1 MGGARF
7 VEFNCK
13 SGRTNYMKKHHLCLI
28 SVAVLTAGCT
38 SYRHPEPV
46 QAKDALRHAMTEQSK
61 AGALTSV
68 PKSVQSELLQLNRP
82 PQAIS
87 MPEPRLRIAAHDVD
101 AVEFFGSLFKGSRYS
116 VAVHPGVAGQI
127 SVELKDVTLTE
138 VLAVV
143 GDMYGFDVQRKGN
156 VFHVYP
162 AGLRTETIPV
172 NYLMMSRRGLSRTSV
187 STGGVAS
194 NDSNSSNNNN
204 FDNANGSTNNN
215 TSNRSSNGGSGSDGN
230 GTRIETDTNSDYW
243 TDLRDTLQ
251 ILVGSG
257 DGRAVITS
265 PQAGLVTVRAYP
277 KELKAVREFL
287 SQSESHL
294 KRQVVLEARILEVAL
309 SEGYEQGVD
318 WSGLTA
324 SWDGNKGIPTVAQP
338 ILTAPG
344 SDPAYKLLNGAG
356 SLGTSLVGAT
366 NPIFKAIGGGA
377 GFTITDG
384 NFNVAVNLLKTQ
396 GDVNTL
402 SSPRVTATNNQKA
415 VIKVGTDE
423 YYVTNASTTIT
434 TTPTGTD
441 KTPNVE
447 LTPFF
452 SGIALDVTPQI
463 DEDGKVLLH
472 IHPSV
477 IDTEE
482 QNKVIDMGTTG
493 GKLQLPLAK
502 SSIRESDTVVQANN
516 GDIIVIGG
524 LMKTD
529 KQEIVSKVPL
539 LGDIP
544 WVGEAFT
551 NRRESTKK
559 VELVILLKPT
569 VVEKDTWQNELQRS
583 SELLDKWY
591 PPKG

>member
-13 SGRTNYMKKHHLCLI
+13 SGCTYYMKKHHLCLI
-28 SVAVLTAGCT
+28 SAAVLTAGCT

-46 QAKDALRHAMTEQSK
+46 QAKDALRHAMTEQNK
-61 AGALTSV
+61 GGALTSV

-87 MPEPRLRIAAHDVD
+87 MPEARLRIAAHDVD

-194 NDSNSSNNNN
+194 NDNNSSNNNN
-204 FDNANGSTNNN
+204 FDNANNNTNNS
-215 TSNRSSNGGSGSDGN
+215 TSNRSSNGSSNSDSN

-251 ILVGSG
+251 TLIGSG

-265 PQAGLVTVRAYP
+265 PQAGLVTIRAYP

-287 SQSESHL
+287 NQSESHL

-309 SEGYEQGVD
+309 NEGYEQGVD
-318 WSGLTA
+318 WSGLSA
-324 SWDGNKGIPTVAQP
+324 SWDGNKGIT
-338 ILTAPG
+338 G
-344 SDPAYKLLNGAG
+344 GG
-356 SLGTSLVGAT
+356 SLTPSTIANT
-366 NPIFKAIGGGA
+366 PNQIFSALGGGA
-377 GFTITDG
+377 GFKISDG

-423 YYVTNASTTIT
+423 YFVTNASTTT
-434 TTPTGTD
+434 TTSGTSAPIV
-441 KTPNVE
+441 TPNVE

-463 DEDGKVLLH
+463 DEEGKVLLH

-482 QNKVIDMGTTG
+482 QKKTIDVGTADP
-493 GKLQLPLAK
+493 LILPLAK

>member
-1 MGGARF
+1 
-7 VEFNCK
+7 
-13 SGRTNYMKKHHLCLI
+13 MKKHHFCLLPLALA
-28 SVAVLTAGCT
+28 VAACT
-38 SYRHPEPV
+38 SYQHPEPV
-46 QAKDALRHAMTEQSK
+46 QAKDALKQAMNEQTPT
-61 AGALTSV
+61 APLTTL
-68 PKSVQSELLQLNRP
+68 PPSVQSELLQLNRP
-82 PQAIS
+82 QQPLAV
-87 MPEPRLRIAAHDVD
+87 PEKRLRIAAHDVD

-116 VAVHPGVAGQI
+116 VAVHPGVAGSI
-127 SVELKDVTLTE
+127 SVELKDVTLQE
-138 VLAVV
+138 ALATV

-172 NYLMMSRRGLSRTSV
+172 NYLMMARRGLSRTSV
-187 STGGVAS
+187 STGGVTA
-194 NDSNSSNNNN
+194 NDNNNNGNNN
-204 FDNANGSTNNN
+204 FDSSGNNN
-215 TSNRSSNGGSGSDGN
+215 NGNNNLGSSNGDNGNGNNSN
-230 GTRIETDTNSDYW
+230 GTRIETDSNNDYW
-243 TDLRDTLQ
+243 TDLRDALQTL
-251 ILVGSG
+251 IGTG
-257 DGRAVITS
+257 EGRAVITS

-287 SQSESHL
+287 DQSGEHL
-294 KRQVVLEARILEVAL
+294 KRQVVLEARILEVSL
-309 SEGYEQGVD
+309 NEGYEQGVD
-318 WSGLTA
+318 WNGLSA
-324 SWDGNKGIPTVAQP
+324 SWDGNKGIR
-338 ILTAPG
+338 G
-344 SDPAYKLLNGAG
+344 GG
-356 SLGTSLVGAT
+356 SLGNSQVGAS
-366 NPIFKAIGGGA
+366 NPIFNAIGGGA
-377 GFTITDG
+377 GFTISDG
-384 NFNVAVNLLKTQ
+384 NFVVAVDLLKTQ

-423 YYVTNASTTIT
+423 YFVTNASTTT
-434 TTPTGTD
+434 TTSGNSAPIV
-441 KTPNVE
+441 TPNVE

-463 DEDGKVLLH
+463 DEAGRVLLH

-482 QNKVIDMGTTG
+482 QNKTINVGTADP
-493 GKLQLPLAK
+493 LVLPLAK
-502 SSIRESDTVVQANN
+502 SAIRESDTVVQANN

-569 VVEKDTWQNELQRS
+569 VVEKDTWQQELQRS

>member
-1 MGGARF
+1 
-7 VEFNCK
+7 
-13 SGRTNYMKKHHLCLI
+13 MKTHRLCLI
-28 SVAVLTAGCT
+28 TVAMMAAGCT
-38 SYRHPEPV
+38 TYQHPEPT
-46 QAKDALRHAMTEQSK
+46 QAKDALKQAMNEQQK
-61 AGALTSV
+61 QAAPLTAL

-82 PQAIS
+82 QMPVG
-87 MPEPRLRIAAHDVD
+87 MPEKRLRIAAHDVE

-116 VAVHPGVAGQI
+116 VAVHPGVAGLV
-127 SVELKDVTLTE
+127 SVELKDVTLPE

-156 VFHVYP
+156 VFHIYP

-187 STGGVAS
+187 STGGVTA
-194 NDSNSSNNNN
+194 NDSNNSSDSSFDSASNNN
-204 FDNANGSTNNN
+204 STNNSSGN
-215 TSNRSSNGGSGSDGN
+215 NSNGNSSSN

-243 TDLRDTLQ
+243 TDLRDSLQTL
-251 ILVGSG
+251 IGTG

-265 PQAGLVTVRAYP
+265 PQAGLVTIRAYP

-287 SQSESHL
+287 NQSDSHL
-294 KRQVVLEARILEVAL
+294 KRQVVLEARIIEVAL
-309 SEGYEQGVD
+309 NEGYEQGVD
-318 WSGLTA
+318 WSGLSA
-324 SWDGNKGIPTVAQP
+324 SWDGNKGIT
-338 ILTAPG
+338 G
-344 SDPAYKLLNGAG
+344 GG
-356 SLGTSLVGAT
+356 SLANTQLPT
-366 NPIFKAIGGGA
+366 TPNQIFTALGGGA
-377 GFTITDG
+377 GFKVSDG

-423 YYVTNASTTIT
+423 YFVTNASTTTVST
-434 TTPTGTD
+434 TSGDRT
-441 KTPNVE
+441 TPNVE

-452 SGIALDVTPQI
+452 SGISLDVTPQI
-463 DEDGKVLLH
+463 DEEGKVLLH

-482 QNKVIDMGTTG
+482 QTKTIKVTDSDT
-493 GKLQLPLAK
+493 LVLPLAK

-559 VELVILLKPT
+559 VELVIMLKPT

-591 PPKG
+591 PAKG

>member
-1 MGGARF
+1 
-7 VEFNCK
+7 
-13 SGRTNYMKKHHLCLI
+13 MKKHRLCLI
-28 SVAVLTAGCT
+28 TVAMMAAGCT
-38 SYRHPEPV
+38 TYQHPEPT
-46 QAKDALRHAMTEQSK
+46 QAKDALKQAMNEQQK
-61 AGALTSV
+61 QAAPLTAL

-82 PQAIS
+82 QMPVG
-87 MPEPRLRIAAHDVD
+87 MPEKRLRIAAHDVE

-116 VAVHPGVAGQI
+116 VAVHPGVAGLV
-127 SVELKDVTLTE
+127 SVELKDVTLPE

-156 VFHVYP
+156 VFHIYP

-194 NDSNSSNNNN
+194 NDNNSSNNNN
-204 FDNANGSTNNN
+204 FDNANNSTNNS
-215 TSNRSSNGGSGSDGN
+215 TSNRSSNGSSNSDSN
-230 GTRIETDTNSDYW
+230 GTRIETDTSSDYW

-251 ILVGSG
+251 TLIGGG

-265 PQAGLVTVRAYP
+265 PQAGLVTIRAYP

-287 SQSESHL
+287 NQSESHL
-294 KRQVVLEARILEVAL
+294 KRQVVLEARILEVSL
-309 SEGYEQGVD
+309 NEGYEQGVD
-318 WSGLTA
+318 WSGLSA
-324 SWDGNKGIPTVAQP
+324 SWDGNKGIT
-338 ILTAPG
+338 G
-344 SDPAYKLLNGAG
+344 GG
-356 SLGTSLVGAT
+356 SLTPSTIANT
-366 NPIFKAIGGGA
+366 PNQIFSALGGGA
-377 GFTITDG
+377 GFKISDG

-423 YYVTNASTTIT
+423 YFVTNASTTT
-434 TTPTGTD
+434 TTSGTSAPIV
-441 KTPNVE
+441 TPNVE

-463 DEDGKVLLH
+463 DEEGKVLLH

-482 QNKVIDMGTTG
+482 QKKTIDVGTADP
-493 GKLQLPLAK
+493 LILPLAK

>member
-1 MGGARF
+1 
-7 VEFNCK
+7 
-13 SGRTNYMKKHHLCLI
+13 MKKHHFCLLPLAL
-28 SVAVLTAGCT
+28 AVAGCT
-38 SYRHPEPV
+38 TYRHPEPV
-46 QAKDALRHAMTEQSK
+46 QAKDAIKQAMSEQTPT
-61 AGALTSV
+61 APLTTL
-68 PKSVQSELLQLNRP
+68 PPSVQSELLQLNRP
-82 PQAIS
+82 QQPLS
-87 MPEPRLRIAAHDVD
+87 VPEKRMRIAAHDVD

-116 VAVHPGVAGQI
+116 VAVHPGVAGVI
-127 SVELKDVTLTE
+127 SVELKDVTLQE
-138 VLAVV
+138 ALATV

-172 NYLMMSRRGLSRTSV
+172 NYLMMARRGLSRTSV
-187 STGGVAS
+187 STGGVTA
-194 NDSNSSNNNN
+194 NDNNDNGNNNN
-204 FDNANGSTNNN
+204 FDNGLNNSGSNNN
-215 TSNRSSNGGSGSDGN
+215 SFDNGNNGNGNSN
-230 GTRIETDTNSDYW
+230 GTRIETDSNNDYW
-243 TDLRDTLQ
+243 TDLRDALQTL
-251 ILVGSG
+251 IGSG
-257 DGRAVITS
+257 EGRAVITS

-277 KELKAVREFL
+277 KELKAVRDFL
-287 SQSESHL
+287 EQSGEHL
-294 KRQVVLEARILEVAL
+294 KRQVVLEARILEVSL
-309 SEGYEQGVD
+309 NEGYEQGVD
-318 WSGLTA
+318 WSGLSA
-324 SWDGNKGIPTVAQP
+324 SWDGGKGIT
-338 ILTAPG
+338 G
-344 SDPAYKLLNGAG
+344 GG
-356 SLGTSLVGAT
+356 SLLDS
-366 NPIFKAIGGGA
+366 PIASTPNQIFRALGGGA
-377 GFTITDG
+377 GFTISDG
-384 NFNVAVNLLKTQ
+384 NFNVAVSLLKTQ

-423 YYVTNASTTIT
+423 YFVTNASTTT
-434 TTPTGTD
+434 TTSGNSAPIV
-441 KTPNVE
+441 TPNVE

-463 DEDGKVLLH
+463 DEQGRVLLH

-482 QNKVIDMGTTG
+482 QSKTINVGTTDP
-493 GKLQLPLAK
+493 LVLPLAK

-516 GDIIVIGG
+516 GDIVVIGG

-551 NRRESTKK
+551 NRRESNRK
-559 VELVILLKPT
+559 VELVIMLKPT
-569 VVEKDTWQNELQRS
+569 VVEKDTWQQELQRS

>member
-1 MGGARF
+1 
-7 VEFNCK
+7 
-13 SGRTNYMKKHHLCLI
+13 MKKHHLCLI
-28 SVAVLTAGCT
+28 SAAMLTAGCT

-46 QAKDALRHAMTEQSK
+46 QAKDALRHAMTEQNK
-61 AGALTSV
+61 GGALTSV

-187 STGGVAS
+187 STGGVTA
-194 NDSNSSNNNN
+194 NDNNGNSNS
-204 FDNANGSTNNN
+204 FDNANNSTNNN
-215 TSNRSSNGGSGSDGN
+215 STSNRSSNGSSNSDSN
-230 GTRIETDTNSDYW
+230 GTRIETDTSSDYW

-251 ILVGSG
+251 TLIGSG

-265 PQAGLVTVRAYP
+265 PQAGLVTIRAYP

-287 SQSESHL
+287 NQSESHL

-309 SEGYEQGVD
+309 NEGYEQGVD
-318 WSGLTA
+318 WSGLSA
-324 SWDGNKGIPTVAQP
+324 SWDGNKGIT
-338 ILTAPG
+338 G
-344 SDPAYKLLNGAG
+344 GG
-356 SLGTSLVGAT
+356 SLTPSTIANT
-366 NPIFKAIGGGA
+366 PNQIFSALGGGA
-377 GFTITDG
+377 GFKISDG

-423 YYVTNASTTIT
+423 YFVTNASTTT
-434 TTPTGTD
+434 TTSGTSAPIV
-441 KTPNVE
+441 TPNVE

-452 SGIALDVTPQI
+452 SSIALDVTPQI
-463 DEDGKVLLH
+463 DEEGKVLLH

-482 QNKVIDMGTTG
+482 QKKTIDVGTADP
-493 GKLQLPLAK
+493 LILPLAK

>member
-1 MGGARF
+1 
-7 VEFNCK
+7 
-13 SGRTNYMKKHHLCLI
+13 
-28 SVAVLTAGCT
+28 
-38 SYRHPEPV
+38 
-46 QAKDALRHAMTEQSK
+46 MTEQNK
-61 AGALTSV
+61 IGALATV
-68 PKSVQSELLQLNRP
+68 PKSVQSELLQMNRP

-87 MPEPRLRIAAHDVD
+87 MPEQRLRIAAHDVE

-116 VAVHPGVAGQI
+116 VAVHPGVGGLV
-127 SVELKDVTLTE
+127 SVELKDVTLPE

-187 STGGVAS
+187 STGGVTANDNNS
-194 NDSNSSNNNN
+194 NNSSV
-204 FDNANGSTNNN
+204 DNANGNSSGSNN
-215 TSNRSSNGGSGSDGN
+215 SSNSSSGSNSSN

-243 TDLRDTLQ
+243 TDLRGSLEML
-251 ILVGSG
+251 IGSG

-265 PQAGLVTVRAYP
+265 PQAGLVTIRAYP

-287 SQSESHL
+287 SQSETHL

-309 SEGYEQGVD
+309 NEGYEQGVD
-318 WSGLTA
+318 WSGLSA
-324 SWDGNKGIPTVAQP
+324 SWDGNKGIT
-338 ILTAPG
+338 G
-344 SDPAYKLLNGAG
+344 GG
-356 SLGTSLVGAT
+356 SLSPTQLPT
-366 NPIFKAIGGGA
+366 TPNQIFTALGGGA
-377 GFTITDG
+377 GFKISDG

-423 YYVTNASTTIT
+423 YFVTKASTTIT
-434 TTPTGTD
+434 SNSSGVSD
-441 KTPNVE
+441 RTPNVE

-452 SGIALDVTPQI
+452 SGISLDVTPQI
-463 DEDGKVLLH
+463 DEEGKVLLH

-482 QNKVIDMGTTG
+482 QNKVIDMGTSG
-493 GKLQLPLAK
+493 GRLELPLAK

-544 WVGEAFT
+544 WIGEAFT

-569 VVEKDTWQNELQRS
+569 VVEKDTWQNELKRS
-583 SELLDKWY
+583 ADLLDKWY

>member
-1 MGGARF
+1 
-7 VEFNCK
+7 
-13 SGRTNYMKKHHLCLI
+13 MKKHRLCLI
-28 SVAVLTAGCT
+28 TVAMMAAGCT
-38 SYRHPEPV
+38 TYQHPEPT
-46 QAKDALRHAMTEQSK
+46 QAKDALKQAMNEQQK
-61 AGALTSV
+61 QAAPLTAL

-82 PQAIS
+82 QMPVG
-87 MPEPRLRIAAHDVD
+87 MPEKRLRIAAHDVE

-116 VAVHPGVAGQI
+116 VAVHPGVAGLV
-127 SVELKDVTLTE
+127 SVELKDVTLPE

-143 GDMYGFDVQRKGN
+143 GDMYGFDVQRKGS
-156 VFHVYP
+156 VFHIYP

-187 STGGVAS
+187 STGGVTA
-194 NDSNSSNNNN
+194 NDSNNSSDSS
-204 FDNANGSTNNN
+204 FDSASNSNSTNNSSGN
-215 TSNRSSNGGSGSDGN
+215 NSNGNSSN

-243 TDLRDTLQ
+243 TDLRDSLQTL
-251 ILVGSG
+251 IGTG

-265 PQAGLVTVRAYP
+265 PQAGLVTIRAYP

-287 SQSESHL
+287 NQSDSHL
-294 KRQVVLEARILEVAL
+294 KRQVVLEARIIEVAL
-309 SEGYEQGVD
+309 NEGYEQGVD
-318 WSGLTA
+318 WSGLSA
-324 SWDGNKGIPTVAQP
+324 SWDGNKGIT
-338 ILTAPG
+338 G
-344 SDPAYKLLNGAG
+344 GG
-356 SLGTSLVGAT
+356 SLANTQLPT
-366 NPIFKAIGGGA
+366 TPNQIFTALGGGA
-377 GFTITDG
+377 GFKVSDG

-423 YYVTNASTTIT
+423 YFVTNASTTTVST
-434 TTPTGTD
+434 TSGDRT
-441 KTPNVE
+441 TPNVE

-452 SGIALDVTPQI
+452 SGISLDVTPQI
-463 DEDGKVLLH
+463 DEEGKVLLH

-482 QNKVIDMGTTG
+482 QTKTIKVTDSDT
-493 GKLQLPLAK
+493 LVLPLAK

-559 VELVILLKPT
+559 VELVIMLKPT

-591 PPKG
+591 PAKG

>member
-1 MGGARF
+1 
-7 VEFNCK
+7 
-13 SGRTNYMKKHHLCLI
+13 MKKHHLCLI
-28 SVAVLTAGCT
+28 SAAVLTAGCT

-46 QAKDALRHAMTEQSK
+46 QAKDALRHAMTEQNK
-61 AGALTSV
+61 GGALTSV

-187 STGGVAS
+187 STGGVTA
-194 NDSNSSNNNN
+194 NDNNGNSNS
-204 FDNANGSTNNN
+204 FDNANNSTNNN
-215 TSNRSSNGGSGSDGN
+215 STSNRSSNGSSNSDSN
-230 GTRIETDTNSDYW
+230 GTRIETDTSSDYW

-251 ILVGSG
+251 TLIGSG

-265 PQAGLVTVRAYP
+265 PQAGLVTIRAYP

-287 SQSESHL
+287 NQSESHL

-309 SEGYEQGVD
+309 NEGYEQGVD
-318 WSGLTA
+318 WSGLSA
-324 SWDGNKGIPTVAQP
+324 SWDGNKGITGGGSAAPSKLPTTPNQ
-338 ILTAPG
+338 
-344 SDPAYKLLNGAG
+344 
-356 SLGTSLVGAT
+356 
-366 NPIFKAIGGGA
+366 IFSALGGGA
-377 GFTITDG
+377 GFKISDG

-423 YYVTNASTTIT
+423 YFVTNASTTIT
-434 TTPTGTD
+434 TNSSGVSD

-463 DEDGKVLLH
+463 DEEGKVLLH

-482 QNKVIDMGTTG
+482 QQKTIDMGTTG

>member
-1 MGGARF
+1 
-7 VEFNCK
+7 
-13 SGRTNYMKKHHLCLI
+13 MKTHRLCLI
-28 SVAVLTAGCT
+28 AVAMMAAGCT
-38 SYRHPEPV
+38 TYRHPEPT
-46 QAKDALRHAMTEQSK
+46 QAKDALKQAMSEQQK
-61 AGALTSV
+61 QAAPLTTL
-68 PKSVQSELLQLNRP
+68 PESVQSELLQLNRP
-82 PQAIS
+82 QTPVP
-87 MPEPRLRIAAHDVD
+87 MPEKRLRIAAHDVE

-116 VAVHPGVAGQI
+116 VAVHPGVSGLV
-127 SVELKDVTLTE
+127 SVELKDVTLQE

-156 VFHVYP
+156 VFHIYP

-187 STGGVAS
+187 STGGVTS
-194 NDSNSSNNNN
+194 NDNNNSNNNS
-204 FDNANGSTNNN
+204 FDSANSNNTSTNN
-215 TSNRSSNGGSGSDGN
+215 SSGSNGNSDNSN

-243 TDLRDTLQ
+243 TDLRTSLEML
-251 ILVGSG
+251 IGTG

-265 PQAGLVTVRAYP
+265 PQAGLVTIRAYP

-287 SQSESHL
+287 NQSESHL
-294 KRQVVLEARILEVAL
+294 KRQVVLEARILEVSL
-309 SEGYEQGVD
+309 NEGYEQGVD
-318 WSGLTA
+318 WSGLSA
-324 SWDGNKGIPTVAQP
+324 SWDGNKGIT
-338 ILTAPG
+338 G
-344 SDPAYKLLNGAG
+344 GG
-356 SLGTSLVGAT
+356 SLANTGLPVTP
-366 NPIFKAIGGGA
+366 NQIFTALGGGA
-377 GFTITDG
+377 GFKISDG

-423 YYVTNASTTIT
+423 YFVTNASTTIT
-434 TTPTGTD
+434 TNSSGVSD

-463 DEDGKVLLH
+463 DEEGKVLLH

-493 GKLQLPLAK
+493 GKLELPLAR

-569 VVEKDTWQNELQRS
+569 VVEKETWQNELQRS
-583 SELLDKWY
+583 ADLLDKWY

>member
-1 MGGARF
+1 
-7 VEFNCK
+7 
-13 SGRTNYMKKHHLCLI
+13 MKTHRLCLI
-28 SVAVLTAGCT
+28 TVAMMAAGCT
-38 SYRHPEPV
+38 TYQHPEPT
-46 QAKDALRHAMTEQSK
+46 QAKDALKHAMNEQQK
-61 AGALTSV
+61 QAAPLTTL

-82 PQAIS
+82 QMPVG
-87 MPEPRLRIAAHDVD
+87 MPEKRLRIAANDVE

-116 VAVHPGVAGQI
+116 VAVHPGVAGLV
-127 SVELKDVTLTE
+127 SVELKDVTLPE

-156 VFHVYP
+156 IFHIYP

-187 STGGVAS
+187 STGGVTA
-194 NDSNSSNNNN
+194 NDSNNGSNNGSLDNSSNNS
-204 FDNANGSTNNN
+204 STN
-215 TSNRSSNGGSGSDGN
+215 SSSSSSSGSDNSN

-243 TDLRDTLQ
+243 TDLRDSLQTL
-251 ILVGSG
+251 IGSG

-265 PQAGLVTVRAYP
+265 PQAGLVTIRAYP

-287 SQSESHL
+287 TQSESHL
-294 KRQVVLEARILEVAL
+294 KRQVVLEARIIEVAL
-309 SEGYEQGVD
+309 NEGYEQGVD
-318 WSGLTA
+318 WSGLSA
-324 SWDGNKGIPTVAQP
+324 SWDGGKGITGGGSAANSQLPTTPNQ
-338 ILTAPG
+338 
-344 SDPAYKLLNGAG
+344 
-356 SLGTSLVGAT
+356 
-366 NPIFKAIGGGA
+366 IFSALGGGA
-377 GFTITDG
+377 GFKISDG

-423 YYVTNASTTIT
+423 YFVTNASTST
-434 TTPTGTD
+434 TTSTGAEPIV
-441 KTPNVE
+441 TPNVE

-463 DEDGKVLLH
+463 DEEGRVLLH

-482 QNKVIDMGTTG
+482 QKKIIKVGTAEP
-493 GKLQLPLAK
+493 LELPLAK

-544 WVGEAFT
+544 WIGEAFT

-559 VELVILLKPT
+559 VELVIMLKPT
-569 VVEKDTWQNELQRS
+569 VVEKDTWQNELKRS
-583 SELLDKWY
+583 SDLLDKWY
-591 PPKG
+591 PAKG

>member
-1 MGGARF
+1 
-7 VEFNCK
+7 
-13 SGRTNYMKKHHLCLI
+13 MKKHHFCLLPLAL
-28 SVAVLTAGCT
+28 AVAGCT
-38 SYRHPEPV
+38 TYRHPEPV
-46 QAKDALRHAMTEQSK
+46 QAKDALKQAMSEQSPT
-61 AGALTSV
+61 APLTSL
-68 PKSVQSELLQLNRP
+68 PPSVQSELLQLNRP
-82 PQAIS
+82 QQS
-87 MPEPRLRIAAHDVD
+87 MTIPEKRMRIAAHDVD

-116 VAVHPGVAGQI
+116 VAVHPGVAGVI
-127 SVELKDVTLTE
+127 SVELKDVTLQE
-138 VLAVV
+138 ALATV

-172 NYLMMSRRGLSRTSV
+172 NYLMMARRGLSRTSV
-187 STGGVAS
+187 STGGVTA
-194 NDSNSSNNNN
+194 NDNNNGNNNN
-204 FDNANGSTNNN
+204 FDNGLNNSGNNN
-215 TSNRSSNGGSGSDGN
+215 SQGNTASGDNNTNSN
-230 GTRIETDTNSDYW
+230 GTRIETDSNNDYW
-243 TDLRDTLQ
+243 TDLRDALQTL
-251 ILVGSG
+251 IGTG
-257 DGRAVITS
+257 EGRAVITS

-287 SQSESHL
+287 DQSGEHL
-294 KRQVVLEARILEVAL
+294 KRQVVLEARILEVSL
-309 SEGYEQGVD
+309 NEGYEQGVD
-318 WSGLTA
+318 WSGLSA
-324 SWDGNKGIPTVAQP
+324 SWDGGKGIT
-338 ILTAPG
+338 G
-344 SDPAYKLLNGAG
+344 GG
-356 SLGTSLVGAT
+356 SLLDS
-366 NPIFKAIGGGA
+366 PIASTPNQIFRALGGGA
-377 GFTITDG
+377 GFTISDG
-384 NFNVAVNLLKTQ
+384 NFNVAVSLLKTQ

-423 YYVTNASTTIT
+423 YFVTNASTTT
-434 TTPTGTD
+434 TTSGTSAPIV
-441 KTPNVE
+441 TPNVE

-463 DEDGKVLLH
+463 DEQGKVLLH

-482 QNKVIDMGTTG
+482 QSKTISVGTADP
-493 GKLQLPLAK
+493 LVLPLAK

-529 KQEIVSKVPL
+529 RQEIVSKVPL

-551 NRRESTKK
+551 NRRESNRK

-569 VVEKDTWQNELQRS
+569 VVEKDTWQKELQRS

>member
-1 MGGARF
+1 
-7 VEFNCK
+7 
-13 SGRTNYMKKHHLCLI
+13 MKKHRLCLI
-28 SVAVLTAGCT
+28 TVAMMAAGCT
-38 SYRHPEPV
+38 TYQHPEPT
-46 QAKDALRHAMTEQSK
+46 QAKDALKQAMNEQQK
-61 AGALTSV
+61 QAAPLTAL

-82 PQAIS
+82 QMPVG
-87 MPEPRLRIAAHDVD
+87 MPEKRLRIAAHDVE

-116 VAVHPGVAGQI
+116 VAVHPGVAGLV
-127 SVELKDVTLTE
+127 SVELKDVTLPE

-156 VFHVYP
+156 VFHIYP

-187 STGGVAS
+187 STGGVTA
-194 NDSNSSNNNN
+194 NDSNNSSDSSFDSASNNNS
-204 FDNANGSTNNN
+204 GSNSST
-215 TSNRSSNGGSGSDGN
+215 SSNSSGDNNN

-243 TDLRDTLQ
+243 TDLRDSLQTL
-251 ILVGSG
+251 IGTG

-265 PQAGLVTVRAYP
+265 PQAGLVTIRAYP

-287 SQSESHL
+287 TQSESHL
-294 KRQVVLEARILEVAL
+294 KRQVVLEARIIEVAL
-309 SEGYEQGVD
+309 NEGYEQGVD
-318 WSGLTA
+318 WSGLSA
-324 SWDGNKGIPTVAQP
+324 SWDGNKGITGGQ
-338 ILTAPG
+338 
-344 SDPAYKLLNGAG
+344 
-356 SLGTSLVGAT
+356 SLANTPLPST
-366 NPIFKAIGGGA
+366 PNQIFSALGGGA
-377 GFTITDG
+377 GFKISDG

-434 TTPTGTD
+434 TTSTGTD

-463 DEDGKVLLH
+463 DEEGKVLLH

-482 QNKVIDMGTTG
+482 QNKVIDMGTSG

-559 VELVILLKPT
+559 VELVIMLKPT

-591 PPKG
+591 PAKG

>member
-1 MGGARF
+1 
-7 VEFNCK
+7 
-13 SGRTNYMKKHHLCLI
+13 MKKHRLCLI
-28 SVAVLTAGCT
+28 TVAMMAAGCT
-38 SYRHPEPV
+38 TYQHPEPT
-46 QAKDALRHAMTEQSK
+46 QAKDALKQAMNEQQK
-61 AGALTSV
+61 QAAPLTAL

-82 PQAIS
+82 QMPVG
-87 MPEPRLRIAAHDVD
+87 MPEKRLRIAAHDVE

-116 VAVHPGVAGQI
+116 VAVHPGVAGLV
-127 SVELKDVTLTE
+127 SVELKDVTLPE

-156 VFHVYP
+156 VFHIYP

-187 STGGVAS
+187 STGGVTA
-194 NDSNSSNNNN
+194 NDSNNSSDSSFDSASNNN
-204 FDNANGSTNNN
+204 STNTSSGNN
-215 TSNRSSNGGSGSDGN
+215 SNGNSSN

-243 TDLRDTLQ
+243 TDLRDSLQTL
-251 ILVGSG
+251 IGTG

-265 PQAGLVTVRAYP
+265 PQAGLVTIRAYP

-287 SQSESHL
+287 NQSDSHL
-294 KRQVVLEARILEVAL
+294 KRQVVLEARIIEVAL
-309 SEGYEQGVD
+309 NEGYEQGVD
-318 WSGLTA
+318 WSGLSA
-324 SWDGNKGIPTVAQP
+324 SWDGNKGIT
-338 ILTAPG
+338 G
-344 SDPAYKLLNGAG
+344 GG
-356 SLGTSLVGAT
+356 SLANTQLPT
-366 NPIFKAIGGGA
+366 TPNQIFTALGGGA
-377 GFTITDG
+377 GFKVSDG

-423 YYVTNASTTIT
+423 YFVTNASTTTVST
-434 TTPTGTD
+434 TSGDRT
-441 KTPNVE
+441 TPNVE

-452 SGIALDVTPQI
+452 SGISLDVTPQI
-463 DEDGKVLLH
+463 DEEGKVLLH

-482 QNKVIDMGTTG
+482 QTKTIKVTDSDT
-493 GKLQLPLAK
+493 LVLPLAK

-559 VELVILLKPT
+559 VELVIMLKPT

-591 PPKG
+591 PAKG

>member
-1 MGGARF
+1 
-7 VEFNCK
+7 
-13 SGRTNYMKKHHLCLI
+13 MKKPPFCLLPLAL
-28 SVAVLTAGCT
+28 AVAGCT
-38 SYRHPEPV
+38 TYRHPEPV
-46 QAKDALRHAMTEQSK
+46 QAKDALKQAMSEQSPT
-61 AGALTSV
+61 APLTSL
-68 PKSVQSELLQLNRP
+68 PPSVQSELLQLNRP
-82 PQAIS
+82 QQPMTI
-87 MPEPRLRIAAHDVD
+87 PEKRMRIAAHDVD

-116 VAVHPGVAGQI
+116 VAVHPGVAGVI
-127 SVELKDVTLTE
+127 SVELKDVTLQE
-138 VLAVV
+138 ALATV

-172 NYLMMSRRGLSRTSV
+172 NYLMMARRGLSRTSV
-187 STGGVAS
+187 STGGVTA
-194 NDSNSSNNNN
+194 NDNNNGNNNN
-204 FDNANGSTNNN
+204 FDNGLNNSGNNN
-215 TSNRSSNGGSGSDGN
+215 NQGNTVNGDNNTNSN
-230 GTRIETDTNSDYW
+230 GTRIETDSNNDYW
-243 TDLRDTLQ
+243 TDLRDALQTL
-251 ILVGSG
+251 IGTG
-257 DGRAVITS
+257 EGRAVITS

-287 SQSESHL
+287 DQSGEHL
-294 KRQVVLEARILEVAL
+294 KRQVVLEARILEVSL
-309 SEGYEQGVD
+309 NEGYEQGVD
-318 WSGLTA
+318 WSGLSA
-324 SWDGNKGIPTVAQP
+324 SWDGGKGIT
-338 ILTAPG
+338 G
-344 SDPAYKLLNGAG
+344 GG
-356 SLGTSLVGAT
+356 SLMDS
-366 NPIFKAIGGGA
+366 PIASTPNQIFRALGGGA
-377 GFTITDG
+377 GFTISDG
-384 NFNVAVNLLKTQ
+384 NFNVAVSLLKTQ

-423 YYVTNASTTIT
+423 YFVTNASTTT
-434 TTPTGTD
+434 TTSGTSAPIV
-441 KTPNVE
+441 TPNVE

-463 DEDGKVLLH
+463 DEQGKVLLH

-482 QNKVIDMGTTG
+482 QSKTISVGTADP
-493 GKLQLPLAK
+493 LVLPLAK

-529 KQEIVSKVPL
+529 RQEIVSKVPL

-551 NRRESTKK
+551 NRRESNRK

-569 VVEKDTWQNELQRS
+569 VLEKDTWQKELQRS

>member
-1 MGGARF
+1 
-7 VEFNCK
+7 
-13 SGRTNYMKKHHLCLI
+13 MKKNHLCLI
-28 SVAVLTAGCT
+28 SVAVLAAGCT

-46 QAKDALRHAMTEQSK
+46 QAKDALKHAMTEQNK
-61 AGALTSV
+61 VGALATV
-68 PKSVQSELLQLNRP
+68 PKSVQSELLQMNRP

-87 MPEPRLRIAAHDVD
+87 MPEQRLRIAAHDVE

-116 VAVHPGVAGQI
+116 VAVHPGVGGLV
-127 SVELKDVTLTE
+127 SVELKDVTLPE

-187 STGGVAS
+187 STGGVTANDNNS
-194 NDSNSSNNNN
+194 NNSSV
-204 FDNANGSTNNN
+204 DNANGNSSGSNN
-215 TSNRSSNGGSGSDGN
+215 SSNSSSGSNSSN

-243 TDLRDTLQ
+243 TDLRGSLEML
-251 ILVGSG
+251 IGSG

-265 PQAGLVTVRAYP
+265 PQAGLVTIRAYP

-287 SQSESHL
+287 SQSETHL

-309 SEGYEQGVD
+309 NEGYEQGVD
-318 WSGLTA
+318 WSGLSA
-324 SWDGNKGIPTVAQP
+324 SWDGNKGIT
-338 ILTAPG
+338 G
-344 SDPAYKLLNGAG
+344 GG
-356 SLGTSLVGAT
+356 SLSQTQLPT
-366 NPIFKAIGGGA
+366 TPNQIFTALGGGA
-377 GFTITDG
+377 GFKISDG

-423 YYVTNASTTIT
+423 YFVTKASTTIT
-434 TTPTGTD
+434 SNSSGVSD
-441 KTPNVE
+441 RTPNVE

-452 SGIALDVTPQI
+452 SGISLDVTPQI
-463 DEDGKVLLH
+463 DEEGKVLLH

-482 QNKVIDMGTTG
+482 QNKVIDMGTSG
-493 GKLQLPLAK
+493 GRLELPLAK

-544 WVGEAFT
+544 WIGEAFT

-569 VVEKDTWQNELQRS
+569 VVEKDTWQNELKRS
-583 SELLDKWY
+583 ADLLDKWY

>member
-1 MGGARF
+1 
-7 VEFNCK
+7 
-13 SGRTNYMKKHHLCLI
+13 MKKHRLCLI
-28 SVAVLTAGCT
+28 TVAMMAAGCT
-38 SYRHPEPV
+38 TYQHPEPT
-46 QAKDALRHAMTEQSK
+46 QAKDALKQAMNEQQK
-61 AGALTSV
+61 QAAPLTAL

-82 PQAIS
+82 QMPVG
-87 MPEPRLRIAAHDVD
+87 MPEKRLRIAAHDVE

-116 VAVHPGVAGQI
+116 VAVHPGVAGLV
-127 SVELKDVTLTE
+127 SVELKDVTLPE

-156 VFHVYP
+156 VFHIYP

-187 STGGVAS
+187 STGGVTA
-194 NDSNSSNNNN
+194 NDSNNSSDSSFDSASNNN
-204 FDNANGSTNNN
+204 STNNSSGN
-215 TSNRSSNGGSGSDGN
+215 NSNGNSSN

-243 TDLRDTLQ
+243 TDLRDSLQTL
-251 ILVGSG
+251 IGTG

-265 PQAGLVTVRAYP
+265 PQAGLVTIRAYP

-287 SQSESHL
+287 NQSDSHL
-294 KRQVVLEARILEVAL
+294 KRQVVLEARIIEVAL
-309 SEGYEQGVD
+309 NEGYEQGVD
-318 WSGLTA
+318 WSGLSA
-324 SWDGNKGIPTVAQP
+324 SWDGNKGIT
-338 ILTAPG
+338 G
-344 SDPAYKLLNGAG
+344 GG
-356 SLGTSLVGAT
+356 SLANTQLPT
-366 NPIFKAIGGGA
+366 PPNQIFTALGGGA
-377 GFTITDG
+377 GFKVSDG

-423 YYVTNASTTIT
+423 YFVTNASTTTVST
-434 TTPTGTD
+434 TSGDRT
-441 KTPNVE
+441 TPNVE

-452 SGIALDVTPQI
+452 SGISLDVTPQI
-463 DEDGKVLLH
+463 DEEGKVLLH

-482 QNKVIDMGTTG
+482 QTKTIKVTDSDT
-493 GKLQLPLAK
+493 LVLPLAK

-559 VELVILLKPT
+559 VELVIMLKPT

-591 PPKG
+591 PAKG

>member
-13 SGRTNYMKKHHLCLI
+13 SGCTYYMKKHHLCLI
-28 SVAVLTAGCT
+28 SAAVLTAGCT

-46 QAKDALRHAMTEQSK
+46 QAKDALRHAMTEQNK
-61 AGALTSV
+61 GGALTSV

-187 STGGVAS
+187 STGGVTA
-194 NDSNSSNNNN
+194 NDNNGNSNS
-204 FDNANGSTNNN
+204 FDNANGSNNSTSN
-215 TSNRSSNGGSGSDGN
+215 SNRSSNGSSNSDSN

-251 ILVGSG
+251 TLIGSG

-265 PQAGLVTVRAYP
+265 PQAGLVTIRAYP

-287 SQSESHL
+287 NQSEIHL

-309 SEGYEQGVD
+309 NEGYEQGVD
-318 WSGLTA
+318 WSGLSA
-324 SWDGNKGIPTVAQP
+324 SWDGNKGITGGGSAAPSQLPTTPNQ
-338 ILTAPG
+338 
-344 SDPAYKLLNGAG
+344 
-356 SLGTSLVGAT
+356 
-366 NPIFKAIGGGA
+366 IFSALGGGA
-377 GFTITDG
+377 GFKISDG

-423 YYVTNASTTIT
+423 YFVTNASTTIT
-434 TTPTGTD
+434 TTSTGTD

-463 DEDGKVLLH
+463 DEEGKVLLH

-482 QNKVIDMGTTG
+482 QQKTIDMGTSG
-493 GKLQLPLAK
+493 GTLQLPLAK

>member
-13 SGRTNYMKKHHLCLI
+13 SGCTYYMKKHHLCLI
-28 SVAVLTAGCT
+28 SAAVLTAGCT

-46 QAKDALRHAMTEQSK
+46 QAKDALRHAMTEQNK
-61 AGALTSV
+61 GGALTSV

-194 NDSNSSNNNN
+194 NDNNSSNNNN
-204 FDNANGSTNNN
+204 FDNANNTNNS
-215 TSNRSSNGGSGSDGN
+215 TSNRSSNGNSNSDSN

-251 ILVGSG
+251 TLIGSG

-265 PQAGLVTVRAYP
+265 PQAGLVTIRAYP

-287 SQSESHL
+287 NQSESHL

-309 SEGYEQGVD
+309 NEGYEQGVD
-318 WSGLTA
+318 WSGLSA
-324 SWDGNKGIPTVAQP
+324 SWDGNKGIT
-338 ILTAPG
+338 G
-344 SDPAYKLLNGAG
+344 GG
-356 SLGTSLVGAT
+356 SLTPSTIANT
-366 NPIFKAIGGGA
+366 PNQIFSALGGGA
-377 GFTITDG
+377 GFKISDG

-423 YYVTNASTTIT
+423 YFVTNASTTT
-434 TTPTGTD
+434 TTSGTSAPIV
-441 KTPNVE
+441 TPNVE

-463 DEDGKVLLH
+463 DEEGKVLLH

-482 QNKVIDMGTTG
+482 QKKTIDVGTADP
-493 GKLQLPLAK
+493 LILPLAK

>member
-1 MGGARF
+1 M
-7 VEFNCK
+7 
-13 SGRTNYMKKHHLCLI
+13 
-28 SVAVLTAGCT
+28 
-38 SYRHPEPV
+38 
-46 QAKDALRHAMTEQSK
+46 
-61 AGALTSV
+61 AGA
-68 PKSVQSELLQLNRP
+68 
-82 PQAIS
+82 
-87 MPEPRLRIAAHDVD
+87 
-101 AVEFFGSLFKGSRYS
+101 
-116 VAVHPGVAGQI
+116 I
-127 SVELKDVTLTE
+127 SVELKDVTLQE
-138 VLAVV
+138 ALATV

-172 NYLMMSRRGLSRTSV
+172 NYLMMARRGLSRTSV
-187 STGGVAS
+187 STGGVTA
-194 NDSNSSNNNN
+194 NDNNNNGNNN
-204 FDNANGSTNNN
+204 FDSSGNNN
-215 TSNRSSNGGSGSDGN
+215 NGNNNLGSSNGDNGSSNNSN
-230 GTRIETDTNSDYW
+230 GTQIETDSNNDYW
-243 TDLRDTLQ
+243 SDLRDALQTL
-251 ILVGSG
+251 IGTG
-257 DGRAVITS
+257 EGRAVITS

-287 SQSESHL
+287 DQSGEHL

-309 SEGYEQGVD
+309 NEGYEQGVD
-318 WSGLTA
+318 WSGLSA
-324 SWDGNKGIPTVAQP
+324 SWDGNKGIT
-338 ILTAPG
+338 G
-344 SDPAYKLLNGAG
+344 GG
-356 SLGTSLVGAT
+356 SLLDS
-366 NPIFKAIGGGA
+366 PIASTPNQIFRALGGGA
-377 GFTITDG
+377 GFTISDG
-384 NFNVAVNLLKTQ
+384 NFNVAVSLLKTQ

-423 YYVTNASTTIT
+423 YFVTNASTTT
-434 TTPTGTD
+434 TTSGNSAPIV
-441 KTPNVE
+441 TPNVE

-463 DEDGKVLLH
+463 DEAGRVLLH

-482 QNKVIDMGTTG
+482 QSKTINVGTADP
-493 GKLQLPLAK
+493 LVLPLAK

-569 VVEKDTWQNELQRS
+569 VVEKDTWQKELQRS

>member
-13 SGRTNYMKKHHLCLI
+13 SGCTYYMKKHHLCLI
-28 SVAVLTAGCT
+28 SAAVLTAGCT

-46 QAKDALRHAMTEQSK
+46 QAKDALRHAMTEQNK
-61 AGALTSV
+61 GGALTSV

-187 STGGVAS
+187 STGGVTA
-194 NDSNSSNNNN
+194 NDNNGNSNS
-204 FDNANGSTNNN
+204 FDNANNSTNNN
-215 TSNRSSNGGSGSDGN
+215 STSNRSSNGSSNSDSN

-251 ILVGSG
+251 TLIGSG

-265 PQAGLVTVRAYP
+265 PQAGLVTIRAYP

-287 SQSESHL
+287 NQSESHL

-309 SEGYEQGVD
+309 NEGYEQGVD
-318 WSGLTA
+318 WSGLSA
-324 SWDGNKGIPTVAQP
+324 SWDGNKGITGGGSAAPSQLPTTPNQ
-338 ILTAPG
+338 
-344 SDPAYKLLNGAG
+344 
-356 SLGTSLVGAT
+356 
-366 NPIFKAIGGGA
+366 IFSALGGGA
-377 GFTITDG
+377 GFKISDG

-423 YYVTNASTTIT
+423 YFVTNASTTIT
-434 TTPTGTD
+434 TNSSGVSD

-463 DEDGKVLLH
+463 DEEGKVLLH

-493 GKLQLPLAK
+493 GKLELPLAK

>member
-1 MGGARF
+1 
-7 VEFNCK
+7 
-13 SGRTNYMKKHHLCLI
+13 MKKNHLCLI
-28 SVAVLTAGCT
+28 SVAVLAAGCT

-46 QAKDALRHAMTEQSK
+46 QAKDALKHAMTEQNK
-61 AGALTSV
+61 VGALATV
-68 PKSVQSELLQLNRP
+68 PKSVQSELLQMNRP

-87 MPEPRLRIAAHDVD
+87 MPEQRLRIAAHDVE

-116 VAVHPGVAGQI
+116 VAVHPGVGGLV
-127 SVELKDVTLTE
+127 SVELKDVTLPE

-187 STGGVAS
+187 STGGVTANDNNS
-194 NDSNSSNNNN
+194 NNSSV
-204 FDNANGSTNNN
+204 DNANGNSSGSNN
-215 TSNRSSNGGSGSDGN
+215 SSNGSSGSNSSN

-243 TDLRDTLQ
+243 TDLRTSLEML
-251 ILVGSG
+251 IGSG

-265 PQAGLVTVRAYP
+265 PQAGLVTIRAYP

-287 SQSESHL
+287 SQSETHL

-309 SEGYEQGVD
+309 NEGYEQGVD
-318 WSGLTA
+318 WSGLSA
-324 SWDGNKGIPTVAQP
+324 SWDGNKGIT
-338 ILTAPG
+338 G
-344 SDPAYKLLNGAG
+344 GG
-356 SLGTSLVGAT
+356 SLSPTQLPT
-366 NPIFKAIGGGA
+366 TPNQIFTALGGGA
-377 GFTITDG
+377 GFKISDG

-423 YYVTNASTTIT
+423 YFVTNASTTTVST
-434 TTPTGTD
+434 TSGDRT
-441 KTPNVE
+441 TPNVE

-452 SGIALDVTPQI
+452 SGISLDVTPQI
-463 DEDGKVLLH
+463 DEEGKVLLH

-482 QNKVIDMGTTG
+482 QTKTIKVTNSDT
-493 GKLQLPLAK
+493 LVLPLAK

-544 WVGEAFT
+544 WIGEAFT

-569 VVEKDTWQNELQRS
+569 VVEKDTWQNELKRS
-583 SELLDKWY
+583 ADLLDKWY

>member
-13 SGRTNYMKKHHLCLI
+13 SGCTYYMKKHHLCLI
-28 SVAVLTAGCT
+28 SAAVLTAGCT

-46 QAKDALRHAMTEQSK
+46 QAKDALRHAMTEQNK
-61 AGALTSV
+61 GGALTSV

-187 STGGVAS
+187 STGGVTA
-194 NDSNSSNNNN
+194 NDNNGNSNS
-204 FDNANGSTNNN
+204 FDNANNSTNNN
-215 TSNRSSNGGSGSDGN
+215 STSNRSSNGSSNSDSN

-251 ILVGSG
+251 TLIGSG

-265 PQAGLVTVRAYP
+265 PQAGLVTIRAYP

-287 SQSESHL
+287 NQSESHL

-309 SEGYEQGVD
+309 NEGYEQGVD
-318 WSGLTA
+318 WSGLSA
-324 SWDGNKGIPTVAQP
+324 SWDGNKGIT
-338 ILTAPG
+338 G
-344 SDPAYKLLNGAG
+344 GG
-356 SLGTSLVGAT
+356 SLTPSTIANT
-366 NPIFKAIGGGA
+366 PNQIFSALGGGA
-377 GFTITDG
+377 GFKISDG

-423 YYVTNASTTIT
+423 YFVTNASTTIT
-434 TTPTGTD
+434 TNSSGVSD

-463 DEDGKVLLH
+463 DEEGKVLLH

-493 GKLQLPLAK
+493 GKLELPLAK

>member
-1 MGGARF
+1 
-7 VEFNCK
+7 
-13 SGRTNYMKKHHLCLI
+13 MKKHHLCLI
-28 SVAVLTAGCT
+28 SAAVLTAGCT

-46 QAKDALRHAMTEQSK
+46 QAKDALRHAMTEQNK
-61 AGALTSV
+61 GGALTSV

-187 STGGVAS
+187 STGGVTA
-194 NDSNSSNNNN
+194 NDNNGNSNS
-204 FDNANGSTNNN
+204 FDNANGSNNSTSN
-215 TSNRSSNGGSGSDGN
+215 SNRSSNGSLNSDSN

-251 ILVGSG
+251 TLIGSG

-265 PQAGLVTVRAYP
+265 PQAGLVTIRAYP

-287 SQSESHL
+287 NQSESHL

-309 SEGYEQGVD
+309 NEGYEQGVD
-318 WSGLTA
+318 WSGLSA
-324 SWDGNKGIPTVAQP
+324 SWDGNKGITGGGSAAPSQLPTTPNQ
-338 ILTAPG
+338 
-344 SDPAYKLLNGAG
+344 
-356 SLGTSLVGAT
+356 
-366 NPIFKAIGGGA
+366 IFSALGGGA
-377 GFTITDG
+377 GFKISDG

-423 YYVTNASTTIT
+423 YFVTNASTTIT
-434 TTPTGTD
+434 TTSTGTD

-463 DEDGKVLLH
+463 DEEGKVLLH

-482 QNKVIDMGTTG
+482 QQKTIDMGTSG
-493 GKLQLPLAK
+493 GTLQLPLAK

>member
-1 MGGARF
+1 
-7 VEFNCK
+7 
-13 SGRTNYMKKHHLCLI
+13 MKKHHFCLLPLALA
-28 SVAVLTAGCT
+28 VAACT
-38 SYRHPEPV
+38 SYQHPEPV
-46 QAKDALRHAMTEQSK
+46 QAKDALKQAMNEQTPT
-61 AGALTSV
+61 APLTTL
-68 PKSVQSELLQLNRP
+68 PPSVQSELLQLNRP
-82 PQAIS
+82 QQPLAI
-87 MPEPRLRIAAHDVD
+87 PEKRLRIAAHDVD

-116 VAVHPGVAGQI
+116 VAVHPGVAGAI
-127 SVELKDVTLTE
+127 SVELKDVTLQE
-138 VLAVV
+138 ALATV

-172 NYLMMSRRGLSRTSV
+172 NYLMMARRGLSRTSV
-187 STGGVAS
+187 STGGVTA
-194 NDSNSSNNNN
+194 NDNNNNGNNN
-204 FDNANGSTNNN
+204 FDSSGNNN
-215 TSNRSSNGGSGSDGN
+215 GGNNNLGSSNGDNGNGNNSN
-230 GTRIETDTNSDYW
+230 GTRIETDSNNDYW
-243 TDLRDTLQ
+243 TDLRDALQTL
-251 ILVGSG
+251 IGTG
-257 DGRAVITS
+257 EGRAVITS

-287 SQSESHL
+287 DQSGEHL
-294 KRQVVLEARILEVAL
+294 KRQVVLEARILEVSL
-309 SEGYEQGVD
+309 NEGYEQGVD
-318 WSGLTA
+318 WSGLSA
-324 SWDGNKGIPTVAQP
+324 SWDGNKGIT
-338 ILTAPG
+338 G
-344 SDPAYKLLNGAG
+344 GG
-356 SLGTSLVGAT
+356 SLLDS
-366 NPIFKAIGGGA
+366 PIASTPNQIFRALGGGA
-377 GFTITDG
+377 GFTISDG
-384 NFNVAVNLLKTQ
+384 NFNVAVSLLKTQ

-423 YYVTNASTTIT
+423 YFVTNASTTT
-434 TTPTGTD
+434 TTSGNSAPIV
-441 KTPNVE
+441 TPNVE

-463 DEDGKVLLH
+463 DEAGRVLLH

-482 QNKVIDMGTTG
+482 QNKTINVGTADP
-493 GKLQLPLAK
+493 LVLPLAK
-502 SSIRESDTVVQANN
+502 SAIRESDTVVQANN

-569 VVEKDTWQNELQRS
+569 VVEKDTWQQELQRS

>member
-1 MGGARF
+1 
-7 VEFNCK
+7 
-13 SGRTNYMKKHHLCLI
+13 MKTHRLCLI
-28 SVAVLTAGCT
+28 AVAMMAAGCT
-38 SYRHPEPV
+38 TYRHPEPT
-46 QAKDALRHAMTEQSK
+46 QAKDALKQAMSEQQK
-61 AGALTSV
+61 QAAPLTTL
-68 PKSVQSELLQLNRP
+68 PESVQSELLQLNRP
-82 PQAIS
+82 QTPVP
-87 MPEPRLRIAAHDVD
+87 MPEKRLRIAAHDVE

-116 VAVHPGVAGQI
+116 VAVHPGVSGLV
-127 SVELKDVTLTE
+127 SVELKDVTLQE

-156 VFHVYP
+156 VFHIYP

-187 STGGVAS
+187 STGGVTS
-194 NDSNSSNNNN
+194 NDNNNSNNNSFDSANSNNTSTSNSS
-204 FDNANGSTNNN
+204 G
-215 TSNRSSNGGSGSDGN
+215 SNGNSDNSN

-243 TDLRDTLQ
+243 TDLRTSLEML
-251 ILVGSG
+251 IGTG

-265 PQAGLVTVRAYP
+265 PQAGLVTIRAYP

-287 SQSESHL
+287 NQSESHL

-324 SWDGNKGIPTVAQP
+324 SWGGNKGIPTVAQP

-344 SDPAYKLLNGAG
+344 STPAYNLLNGAG
-356 SLGTSLVGAT
+356 SLGTSLVGAA

-423 YYVTNASTTIT
+423 YFVTNASTTIT
-434 TTPTGTD
+434 TNSSGVSD

-463 DEDGKVLLH
+463 DEEGKVLLH

-493 GKLQLPLAK
+493 GKLELPLAR

-569 VVEKDTWQNELQRS
+569 VVEKETWQNELQRS
-583 SELLDKWY
+583 ADLLDKWY

>member
-1 MGGARF
+1 
-7 VEFNCK
+7 
-13 SGRTNYMKKHHLCLI
+13 MKKHPFCLLPLAL
-28 SVAVLTAGCT
+28 AVAGCT
-38 SYRHPEPV
+38 TYRHPEPV
-46 QAKDALRHAMTEQSK
+46 QAKDALKQAMSEQSPT
-61 AGALTSV
+61 APLTSL
-68 PKSVQSELLQLNRP
+68 PPSVQSELLQLNRP
-82 PQAIS
+82 QQPMTI
-87 MPEPRLRIAAHDVD
+87 PEKRMRIAAHDVD

-116 VAVHPGVAGQI
+116 VAVHPGVAGVI
-127 SVELKDVTLTE
+127 SVELKDVTLQE
-138 VLAVV
+138 ALATV

-172 NYLMMSRRGLSRTSV
+172 NYLMMARRGLSRTSV
-187 STGGVAS
+187 STGGVTA
-194 NDSNSSNNNN
+194 NDNNNGNNNN
-204 FDNANGSTNNN
+204 FDNGLNNSGNNNQSNTANGDNN
-215 TSNRSSNGGSGSDGN
+215 TNSN
-230 GTRIETDTNSDYW
+230 GTRIETDSNNDYW
-243 TDLRDTLQ
+243 TDLRDALQTL
-251 ILVGSG
+251 IGTG
-257 DGRAVITS
+257 EGRAVITS

-287 SQSESHL
+287 DQSGEHL
-294 KRQVVLEARILEVAL
+294 KRQVVLEARILEVSL
-309 SEGYEQGVD
+309 NEGYEQGVD
-318 WSGLTA
+318 WSGLSA
-324 SWDGNKGIPTVAQP
+324 SWDGGKGIT
-338 ILTAPG
+338 G
-344 SDPAYKLLNGAG
+344 GG
-356 SLGTSLVGAT
+356 SLMDS
-366 NPIFKAIGGGA
+366 PIASTPNQVFRALGGGA
-377 GFTITDG
+377 GFTISDG
-384 NFNVAVNLLKTQ
+384 NFNVAVSLLKTQ

-423 YYVTNASTTIT
+423 YFVTNASTTT
-434 TTPTGTD
+434 TTSGTSAPIV
-441 KTPNVE
+441 TPNVE

-463 DEDGKVLLH
+463 DEQGKVLLH

-482 QNKVIDMGTTG
+482 QSKTISVGTADP
-493 GKLQLPLAK
+493 LVLPLAK

-529 KQEIVSKVPL
+529 RQEIVSKVPL

-551 NRRESTKK
+551 NRRESNRK

-569 VVEKDTWQNELQRS
+569 VVEKDTWQKELQRS

>member
-1 MGGARF
+1 
-7 VEFNCK
+7 
-13 SGRTNYMKKHHLCLI
+13 MKKHRLCLI
-28 SVAVLTAGCT
+28 TVAMMAAGCT
-38 SYRHPEPV
+38 TYQHPEPT
-46 QAKDALRHAMTEQSK
+46 QAKDALKQAMNEQQK
-61 AGALTSV
+61 QAAPLTAL

-82 PQAIS
+82 QMPVG
-87 MPEPRLRIAAHDVD
+87 MPEKRLRIAAHDVE

-116 VAVHPGVAGQI
+116 VAVHPGVAGLV
-127 SVELKDVTLTE
+127 SVELKDVTLPE

-156 VFHVYP
+156 VFHIYP

-187 STGGVAS
+187 STGGVTA
-194 NDSNSSNNNN
+194 NDSNNSSDSSFDSASNNN
-204 FDNANGSTNNN
+204 STNNSSGN
-215 TSNRSSNGGSGSDGN
+215 NSNGNSSN

-243 TDLRDTLQ
+243 TDLRDSLQTL
-251 ILVGSG
+251 IGTG

-265 PQAGLVTVRAYP
+265 PQAGLVTIRAYP

-287 SQSESHL
+287 NQSDSHL
-294 KRQVVLEARILEVAL
+294 KRQVVLEARIIEVAL
-309 SEGYEQGVD
+309 NEGYEQGVD
-318 WSGLTA
+318 WSGLSA
-324 SWDGNKGIPTVAQP
+324 SWDGNKGIT
-338 ILTAPG
+338 G
-344 SDPAYKLLNGAG
+344 GG
-356 SLGTSLVGAT
+356 SLANTQLPT
-366 NPIFKAIGGGA
+366 TPNQIFTALGGGA
-377 GFTITDG
+377 GFKVSDG

-402 SSPRVTATNNQKA
+402 SSPRVTATTNQKA

-423 YYVTNASTTIT
+423 YFVTNASTTTVST
-434 TTPTGTD
+434 TSGDRT
-441 KTPNVE
+441 TPNVE

-452 SGIALDVTPQI
+452 SGISLDVTPQI
-463 DEDGKVLLH
+463 DEEGKVLLH

-482 QNKVIDMGTTG
+482 QTKTIKVTDSDT
-493 GKLQLPLAK
+493 LVLPLAK

-559 VELVILLKPT
+559 VELVIMLKPT

-591 PPKG
+591 PAKG

>member
-1 MGGARF
+1 
-7 VEFNCK
+7 
-13 SGRTNYMKKHHLCLI
+13 MKKHRLCLI
-28 SVAVLTAGCT
+28 TVAMMAAGCT
-38 SYRHPEPV
+38 TYQHPEPT
-46 QAKDALRHAMTEQSK
+46 QAKDALKQAMNDQQKQAAPLT
-61 AGALTSV
+61 AL

-82 PQAIS
+82 QMPVG
-87 MPEPRLRIAAHDVD
+87 MPEKRLRIAAHDVE

-116 VAVHPGVAGQI
+116 VAVHPGVAGLV
-127 SVELKDVTLTE
+127 SVELKDVTLPE

-156 VFHVYP
+156 VFHIYP

-187 STGGVAS
+187 STGGVTA
-194 NDSNSSNNNN
+194 NDSNNDSNGSFDNSSSNN
-204 FDNANGSTNNN
+204 STNN
-215 TSNRSSNGGSGSDGN
+215 SSSNSSSGDSSN

-243 TDLRDTLQ
+243 TDLRDSLQTL
-251 ILVGSG
+251 IGSG

-265 PQAGLVTVRAYP
+265 PQAGLVTIRAYP

-294 KRQVVLEARILEVAL
+294 KRQVVLEARIIEVAL
-309 SEGYEQGVD
+309 NEGYEQGVD
-318 WSGLTA
+318 WSGLSA
-324 SWDGNKGIPTVAQP
+324 SWDGNKGITGGGSADTSPLPTTPNQ
-338 ILTAPG
+338 
-344 SDPAYKLLNGAG
+344 
-356 SLGTSLVGAT
+356 
-366 NPIFKAIGGGA
+366 IFSALGGGA
-377 GFTITDG
+377 GFKISDG

-423 YYVTNASTTIT
+423 YFVTNASTTT
-434 TTPTGTD
+434 VTSTGTAEPIV
-441 KTPNVE
+441 TPNVE

-463 DEDGKVLLH
+463 DEEGRVLLH

-482 QNKVIDMGTTG
+482 QKKIINVGTA
-493 GKLQLPLAK
+493 KPLELPLAK

-559 VELVILLKPT
+559 VELVIMLKPT

-591 PPKG
+591 PAKG

>member
-1 MGGARF
+1 
-7 VEFNCK
+7 
-13 SGRTNYMKKHHLCLI
+13 MKKHHFCLLPLALA
-28 SVAVLTAGCT
+28 VAACT
-38 SYRHPEPV
+38 SYQHPEPV
-46 QAKDALRHAMTEQSK
+46 QAKDALKQAMNEQTPT
-61 AGALTSV
+61 APLTTL
-68 PKSVQSELLQLNRP
+68 PPSVQSELLQLNRP
-82 PQAIS
+82 QQPLAV
-87 MPEPRLRIAAHDVD
+87 PEKRLRIAAHDVD

-116 VAVHPGVAGQI
+116 VAVHPGVAGSI
-127 SVELKDVTLTE
+127 SVELKDVTLQE
-138 VLAVV
+138 ALATV

-172 NYLMMSRRGLSRTSV
+172 NYLMMARRGLSRTSV
-187 STGGVAS
+187 STGGVTA
-194 NDSNSSNNNN
+194 NDNNNNGNNN
-204 FDNANGSTNNN
+204 FDSSGNNN
-215 TSNRSSNGGSGSDGN
+215 NGNNNLGSSNGDNGNNSN
-230 GTRIETDTNSDYW
+230 GTRIETDSNNDYW
-243 TDLRDTLQ
+243 TDLRDALQTL
-251 ILVGSG
+251 IGTG
-257 DGRAVITS
+257 EGRAVITS

-277 KELKAVREFL
+277 KELKAVRDFL
-287 SQSESHL
+287 DQSGEHL
-294 KRQVVLEARILEVAL
+294 KRQVVLEARILEVSL
-309 SEGYEQGVD
+309 NEGYEQGVD
-318 WSGLTA
+318 WNGLSA
-324 SWDGNKGIPTVAQP
+324 SWDGNKGIR
-338 ILTAPG
+338 G
-344 SDPAYKLLNGAG
+344 GG
-356 SLGTSLVGAT
+356 SLGNSQVGAS
-366 NPIFKAIGGGA
+366 NPIFNAIGGGA
-377 GFTITDG
+377 GFTISDG
-384 NFNVAVNLLKTQ
+384 NFVVAVDLLKTQ

-423 YYVTNASTTIT
+423 YFVTNASTTT
-434 TTPTGTD
+434 TTSGNSAPIV
-441 KTPNVE
+441 TPNVE

-463 DEDGKVLLH
+463 DEQGRVLLH

-482 QNKVIDMGTTG
+482 QNKTINVGTADP
-493 GKLQLPLAK
+493 LVLPLAK
-502 SSIRESDTVVQANN
+502 SAIRESDTVVQANN

-529 KQEIVSKVPL
+529 KKEVVSKVPL

-551 NRRESTKK
+551 NRSESTQK

-569 VVEKDTWQNELQRS
+569 VVEKDTWQQELQRS

>member
-1 MGGARF
+1 
-7 VEFNCK
+7 
-13 SGRTNYMKKHHLCLI
+13 MKKHHFCLLPLAL
-28 SVAVLTAGCT
+28 AVAGCT
-38 SYRHPEPV
+38 TYRHPEPV
-46 QAKDALRHAMTEQSK
+46 QAKDALKQAMSEQSPT
-61 AGALTSV
+61 APLTSL
-68 PKSVQSELLQLNRP
+68 PPSVQSELLQLNRP
-82 PQAIS
+82 QQPMTI
-87 MPEPRLRIAAHDVD
+87 PEKRMRIAAHDVD

-116 VAVHPGVAGQI
+116 VAVHPGVAGVI
-127 SVELKDVTLTE
+127 SVELKDVTLQE
-138 VLAVV
+138 ALATV

-172 NYLMMSRRGLSRTSV
+172 NYLMMARRGLSRTSV
-187 STGGVAS
+187 STGGVTA
-194 NDSNSSNNNN
+194 NDNNNGNNNN
-204 FDNANGSTNNN
+204 FDNGLNNSGNNSQGNTASGDNN
-215 TSNRSSNGGSGSDGN
+215 TNSN
-230 GTRIETDTNSDYW
+230 GTRIETDSNNDYW
-243 TDLRDTLQ
+243 TDLRDALQTL
-251 ILVGSG
+251 IGTG
-257 DGRAVITS
+257 EGRAVITS

-287 SQSESHL
+287 DQSGEHL
-294 KRQVVLEARILEVAL
+294 KRQVVLEARILEVSL
-309 SEGYEQGVD
+309 NEGYEQGVD
-318 WSGLTA
+318 WSGLSA
-324 SWDGNKGIPTVAQP
+324 SWDGGKGIT
-338 ILTAPG
+338 G
-344 SDPAYKLLNGAG
+344 GG
-356 SLGTSLVGAT
+356 SLMDS
-366 NPIFKAIGGGA
+366 PIASTPNQIFRALGGGA
-377 GFTITDG
+377 GFTISDG
-384 NFNVAVNLLKTQ
+384 NFNVAVSLLKTQ

-423 YYVTNASTTIT
+423 YFVTNASTTT
-434 TTPTGTD
+434 TTSGTSAPIV
-441 KTPNVE
+441 TPNVE

-463 DEDGKVLLH
+463 DEQGKVLLH

-482 QNKVIDMGTTG
+482 QSKTISVGTADP
-493 GKLQLPLAK
+493 LVLPLAK

-529 KQEIVSKVPL
+529 RQEIVSKVPL

-551 NRRESTKK
+551 NRRESNRK

-569 VVEKDTWQNELQRS
+569 VVEKDTWQKELQRS

>member
-1 MGGARF
+1 
-7 VEFNCK
+7 
-13 SGRTNYMKKHHLCLI
+13 MKKHPFCLLPLAL
-28 SVAVLTAGCT
+28 AVAGCT
-38 SYRHPEPV
+38 TYRHPEPV
-46 QAKDALRHAMTEQSK
+46 QAKDALKQAMSEQSPT
-61 AGALTSV
+61 APLTSL
-68 PKSVQSELLQLNRP
+68 PPSVQSELLQLNRP
-82 PQAIS
+82 QQPMTI
-87 MPEPRLRIAAHDVD
+87 PEKRMRIAAHDVD

-116 VAVHPGVAGQI
+116 VAVHPGVAGVI
-127 SVELKDVTLTE
+127 SVELKDVTLQE
-138 VLAVV
+138 ALATV

-172 NYLMMSRRGLSRTSV
+172 NYLMMARRGLSRTSV
-187 STGGVAS
+187 STGGVTA
-194 NDSNSSNNNN
+194 NDNNNGNNNN
-204 FDNANGSTNNN
+204 FDNGLNNSGNNN
-215 TSNRSSNGGSGSDGN
+215 SQGNTASGDNNTNSN
-230 GTRIETDTNSDYW
+230 GTRIETDSNNDYW
-243 TDLRDTLQ
+243 TDLRDSLQTL
-251 ILVGSG
+251 IGTG
-257 DGRAVITS
+257 EGRAVITS

-287 SQSESHL
+287 DQSGEHL
-294 KRQVVLEARILEVAL
+294 KRQVVLEARILEVSL
-309 SEGYEQGVD
+309 NEGYEQGVD
-318 WSGLTA
+318 WSGLSA
-324 SWDGNKGIPTVAQP
+324 SWDGGKGIT
-338 ILTAPG
+338 G
-344 SDPAYKLLNGAG
+344 GG
-356 SLGTSLVGAT
+356 SLMDS
-366 NPIFKAIGGGA
+366 PIASTPNQIFRALGGGA
-377 GFTITDG
+377 GFTISDG
-384 NFNVAVNLLKTQ
+384 NFNVAVSLLKTQ

-423 YYVTNASTTIT
+423 YFVTNASTTT
-434 TTPTGTD
+434 TTSGTSAPIV
-441 KTPNVE
+441 TPNVE

-463 DEDGKVLLH
+463 DEQGKVLLH

-482 QNKVIDMGTTG
+482 QSKTINVGTADP
-493 GKLQLPLAK
+493 LVLPLAK

-529 KQEIVSKVPL
+529 RQEIVSKVPL

-551 NRRESTKK
+551 NRRESNRK

-569 VVEKDTWQNELQRS
+569 VVEKDTWQKELQRS

>member
-1 MGGARF
+1 
-7 VEFNCK
+7 
-13 SGRTNYMKKHHLCLI
+13 MKKHPFCLLPLAL
-28 SVAVLTAGCT
+28 AVAGCT
-38 SYRHPEPV
+38 TYRHPEPV
-46 QAKDALRHAMTEQSK
+46 QAKDALKQAMSEQSPT
-61 AGALTSV
+61 APLTSL
-68 PKSVQSELLQLNRP
+68 PPSVQSELLQLNRP
-82 PQAIS
+82 QQPMTI
-87 MPEPRLRIAAHDVD
+87 PEKRMRIAAHDVD

-116 VAVHPGVAGQI
+116 VAVHPGVAGVI
-127 SVELKDVTLTE
+127 SVELKDVTLQE
-138 VLAVV
+138 ALATV

-172 NYLMMSRRGLSRTSV
+172 NYLMMARRGLSRTSV
-187 STGGVAS
+187 STGGVTA
-194 NDSNSSNNNN
+194 NDNNNGNNNN
-204 FDNANGSTNNN
+204 FDNGLNNSGNNN
-215 TSNRSSNGGSGSDGN
+215 SQGNTASGDNNSN
-230 GTRIETDTNSDYW
+230 GTRIETDSNNDYW
-243 TDLRDTLQ
+243 TDLRDALQTL
-251 ILVGSG
+251 IGTG
-257 DGRAVITS
+257 EGRAVITS

-287 SQSESHL
+287 DQSGEHL
-294 KRQVVLEARILEVAL
+294 KRQVVLEARILEVSL
-309 SEGYEQGVD
+309 NEGYEQGVD
-318 WSGLTA
+318 WSGLSA
-324 SWDGNKGIPTVAQP
+324 SWDGGKGIT
-338 ILTAPG
+338 G
-344 SDPAYKLLNGAG
+344 GG
-356 SLGTSLVGAT
+356 SLMDS
-366 NPIFKAIGGGA
+366 PIVSTPNQIFRALGGGA
-377 GFTITDG
+377 GFTISDG
-384 NFNVAVNLLKTQ
+384 NFNVAVSLLKTQ

-423 YYVTNASTTIT
+423 YFVTNASTTT
-434 TTPTGTD
+434 TTSGTSAPIV
-441 KTPNVE
+441 TPNVE

-463 DEDGKVLLH
+463 DEQGKVLLH

-482 QNKVIDMGTTG
+482 QSKTISVGTADP
-493 GKLQLPLAK
+493 LVLPLAK

-529 KQEIVSKVPL
+529 RQEIVSKVPL

-551 NRRESTKK
+551 NRRESNRK

-569 VVEKDTWQNELQRS
+569 VVEKDTWQKELQRS

>member
-1 MGGARF
+1 
-7 VEFNCK
+7 
-13 SGRTNYMKKHHLCLI
+13 MKTHRLCLI
-28 SVAVLTAGCT
+28 TVAMMAAGCT
-38 SYRHPEPV
+38 TYQHPEPT
-46 QAKDALRHAMTEQSK
+46 QAKDALKQAMNEQQK
-61 AGALTSV
+61 QAAPLTAL

-82 PQAIS
+82 QMPVG
-87 MPEPRLRIAAHDVD
+87 MPEKRLRIAANDVE

-116 VAVHPGVAGQI
+116 VAVHPGVAGLV
-127 SVELKDVTLTE
+127 SVELKDVTLPE
-138 VLAVV
+138 VLVVV

-156 VFHVYP
+156 IFHIYP

-187 STGGVAS
+187 STGGVTA
-194 NDSNSSNNNN
+194 NDSNNGSNNGSLDNSSNNS
-204 FDNANGSTNNN
+204 STN
-215 TSNRSSNGGSGSDGN
+215 SSSSSSSGSDNSN

-243 TDLRDTLQ
+243 TDLRDSLQTL
-251 ILVGSG
+251 IGSG

-265 PQAGLVTVRAYP
+265 PQAGLVTIRAYP

-287 SQSESHL
+287 TQSESHL
-294 KRQVVLEARILEVAL
+294 KRQVVLEARIIEVSL
-309 SEGYEQGVD
+309 NEGYEQGVD
-318 WSGLTA
+318 WSGLSA
-324 SWDGNKGIPTVAQP
+324 SWDGNKGITGGGSAANSQLPTTPNQ
-338 ILTAPG
+338 
-344 SDPAYKLLNGAG
+344 
-356 SLGTSLVGAT
+356 
-366 NPIFKAIGGGA
+366 IFSALGGGA
-377 GFTITDG
+377 GFKISDG

-423 YYVTNASTTIT
+423 YFVTNASTST
-434 TTPTGTD
+434 TTSTGAEPIV
-441 KTPNVE
+441 TPNVE

-463 DEDGKVLLH
+463 DEEGRVLLH

-482 QNKVIDMGTTG
+482 QKKIIKVGTAEP
-493 GKLQLPLAK
+493 LELPLAK

-544 WVGEAFT
+544 WIGEAFT

-559 VELVILLKPT
+559 VELVIMLKPT
-569 VVEKDTWQNELQRS
+569 VVEKDTWQNELKRS
-583 SELLDKWY
+583 SDLLDKWY
-591 PPKG
+591 PAKG

>member
-1 MGGARF
+1 
-7 VEFNCK
+7 
-13 SGRTNYMKKHHLCLI
+13 MKKNHLCLI
-28 SVAVLTAGCT
+28 SIAVLAAGCT

-46 QAKDALRHAMTEQSK
+46 QAKDALKHAMTEQNK
-61 AGALTSV
+61 VGALATV
-68 PKSVQSELLQLNRP
+68 PKSVQSELLQMNRP

-87 MPEPRLRIAAHDVD
+87 MPEQRLRIAAHDVE

-116 VAVHPGVAGQI
+116 VAVHPGVGGLV
-127 SVELKDVTLTE
+127 SVELKDVTLPE

-187 STGGVAS
+187 STGGVTANDNNS
-194 NDSNSSNNNN
+194 NNSSV
-204 FDNANGSTNNN
+204 DNANGNSSGSNN
-215 TSNRSSNGGSGSDGN
+215 SSNSSSGSNSSN

-243 TDLRDTLQ
+243 TDLRGSLEML
-251 ILVGSG
+251 IGSG

-265 PQAGLVTVRAYP
+265 PQAGLVTIRAYP

-287 SQSESHL
+287 SQSETHL

-309 SEGYEQGVD
+309 NEGYEQGVD
-318 WSGLTA
+318 WSGLSA
-324 SWDGNKGIPTVAQP
+324 SWDGNKGIT
-338 ILTAPG
+338 G
-344 SDPAYKLLNGAG
+344 GG
-356 SLGTSLVGAT
+356 SLSQTQLPT
-366 NPIFKAIGGGA
+366 TPNQIFTALGGGA
-377 GFTITDG
+377 GFKISDG

-423 YYVTNASTTIT
+423 YFVTKASTTIT
-434 TTPTGTD
+434 SNSSGVSD
-441 KTPNVE
+441 RTPNVE

-452 SGIALDVTPQI
+452 SGISLDVTPQI
-463 DEDGKVLLH
+463 DEEGKVLLH

-482 QNKVIDMGTTG
+482 QNKVIDMGTSG
-493 GKLQLPLAK
+493 GRLELPLAK

-544 WVGEAFT
+544 WIGEAFT

-569 VVEKDTWQNELQRS
+569 VVEKDTWQNELKRS
-583 SELLDKWY
+583 ADLLDKWY

>member
-1 MGGARF
+1 
-7 VEFNCK
+7 
-13 SGRTNYMKKHHLCLI
+13 MKKHPFCLLPLAL
-28 SVAVLTAGCT
+28 AVAGCT
-38 SYRHPEPV
+38 TYRHPEPV
-46 QAKDALRHAMTEQSK
+46 QAKDALKQAMSEQSPT
-61 AGALTSV
+61 ASLTSL
-68 PKSVQSELLQLNRP
+68 PPSVQSELLQLNRP
-82 PQAIS
+82 QQPMTI
-87 MPEPRLRIAAHDVD
+87 PEKRMRIAAHDVD

-116 VAVHPGVAGQI
+116 VAVHPGVAGVI
-127 SVELKDVTLTE
+127 SVELKDVTLQE
-138 VLAVV
+138 ALATV

-172 NYLMMSRRGLSRTSV
+172 NYLMMARRGLSRTSV
-187 STGGVAS
+187 STGGVTA
-194 NDSNSSNNNN
+194 NDNNNGNNNN
-204 FDNANGSTNNN
+204 FDNGLNNSGNNN
-215 TSNRSSNGGSGSDGN
+215 SQGNTASGDNNTNSN
-230 GTRIETDTNSDYW
+230 GTRIETDSNNDYW
-243 TDLRDTLQ
+243 TDLRDALQTL
-251 ILVGSG
+251 IGTG
-257 DGRAVITS
+257 EGRAVITS

-287 SQSESHL
+287 DQSGEHL
-294 KRQVVLEARILEVAL
+294 KRQVVLEARILEVSL
-309 SEGYEQGVD
+309 NEGYEQGVD
-318 WSGLTA
+318 WSGLSA
-324 SWDGNKGIPTVAQP
+324 SWDGGKGIT
-338 ILTAPG
+338 G
-344 SDPAYKLLNGAG
+344 GG
-356 SLGTSLVGAT
+356 SLMDS
-366 NPIFKAIGGGA
+366 PIASTPNQIFRALGGGA
-377 GFTITDG
+377 GFTISDG
-384 NFNVAVNLLKTQ
+384 NFNVAVSLLKTQ

-423 YYVTNASTTIT
+423 YFVTNASTTT
-434 TTPTGTD
+434 TTSGTSAPIV
-441 KTPNVE
+441 TPNVE

-463 DEDGKVLLH
+463 DEQGKVLLH

-482 QNKVIDMGTTG
+482 QSKTISVGTADP
-493 GKLQLPLAK
+493 LVLPLAK

-529 KQEIVSKVPL
+529 RQEIVSKVPL

-551 NRRESTKK
+551 NRRESNRK

-569 VVEKDTWQNELQRS
+569 VVEKDTWQKELQRS

>member
-1 MGGARF
+1 
-7 VEFNCK
+7 
-13 SGRTNYMKKHHLCLI
+13 MKKHHLCLI
-28 SVAVLTAGCT
+28 SAAMLTAGCT

-46 QAKDALRHAMTEQSK
+46 QAKDALRHAMTEQNK
-61 AGALTSV
+61 GGALTSV

-194 NDSNSSNNNN
+194 NDNNSSNNNN
-204 FDNANGSTNNN
+204 FDNANNNTNNS
-215 TSNRSSNGGSGSDGN
+215 TSNRSSSGNSNSDSN

-251 ILVGSG
+251 TLIGSG

-265 PQAGLVTVRAYP
+265 PQAGLVTIRAYP

-287 SQSESHL
+287 NQSESHL
-294 KRQVVLEARILEVAL
+294 KRQVVLEARILEVSL
-309 SEGYEQGVD
+309 NEGYEQGVD
-318 WSGLTA
+318 WSGLSA
-324 SWDGNKGIPTVAQP
+324 SWDGNKGIT
-338 ILTAPG
+338 G
-344 SDPAYKLLNGAG
+344 GG
-356 SLGTSLVGAT
+356 SLTPST
-366 NPIFKAIGGGA
+366 IINTPNQIFSALGGGA
-377 GFTITDG
+377 GFKISDG

-423 YYVTNASTTIT
+423 YFVTNASTTT
-434 TTPTGTD
+434 TTSGTSAPIV
-441 KTPNVE
+441 TPNVE

-463 DEDGKVLLH
+463 DEEGKVLLH

-482 QNKVIDMGTTG
+482 QKKTIDVGTADP
-493 GKLQLPLAK
+493 LILPLAK